1 MYYLL
6 TTEELTVLQSMLYEA
21 TEETFRTANILTGH
35 PVWTESY
42 GPLHQDVAHLF
53 MEAGNELLLR
63 LDLSVRAA

>member
-21 TEETFRTANILTGH
+21 TEETFHAASILTGH

-42 GPLHQDVAHLF
+42 HPLHQEVAQLF
-53 MEAGNELLLR
+53 IEAGTELLVR
-63 LDLSVRAA
+63 LDLRVPAA